1 MYQRKGWLKSVPN
14 AAMAAQ
20 AAAHAAKEMIVVKK
34 SLIVL
39 VVLICLL
46 GVAPQALA
54 DLLFGSKARLEQ
66 TMLPAVAPAISV
78 RDPVSLYEVTYDL
91 DGAGN
96 RVVQDTEI
104 PVEAGL
110 VVVGFTAPSTGDRK
124 VQEVRFRLDGEERAF
139 DTIPGPR
146 PGEDQE
152 RWLRSAIRT
161 ARNLYRQDERDVF
174 SFKPFRTNTSPF
186 MFVVDS
192 ALLACGP
199 HSVDIYLLQDG
210 GDGKGASAIIPF
222 RVVQSV
228 DGNGQPVLGEYQQ
241 KRLEASRTVAPPM
254 LEDCGEFSF
263 PVSAQV
269 RGQGWEQ
276 YAIAAAHSFG
286 YAIRPNE
293 LLNYAQ
299 YSWAGLGPAPFVF
312 FAVDENGQLACPDSF
327 ELRVNTRRVRYEE
340 SPADGLLIVNDL
352 PPNAEV
358 TPYMDGRPVRAW
370 ARDLTINCNGY
381 GHWVPAVR
389 RGNQWTVD
397 VK

>member
-1 MYQRKGWLKSVPN
+1 
-14 AAMAAQ
+14 MAAQ
-20 AAAHAAKEMIVVKK
+20 AAAHAAKEMVEVKRFV
-34 SLIVL
+34 VL
-39 VVLICLL
+39 VVLACLL
-46 GVAPQALA
+46 GSVQQASA
-54 DLLFGSKARLEQ
+54 DFLFGSKARLEQ
-66 TMLPAVAPAISV
+66 TMLPSIGVDVSV

-91 DGAGN
+91 NGMGN
-96 RVVQDTEI
+96 RVVQEPRI

-124 VQEVRFRLDGEERAF
+124 VQEVRFRLDGEERSF
-139 DTIPGPR
+139 DTVPGPR

-152 RWLRSAIRT
+152 RWLRSAVRT
-161 ARNLYRQDERDVF
+161 ARNLYRKDERDVF

-186 MFVVDS
+186 MFVIDS
-192 ALLACGP
+192 TLLACGP

-210 GDGKGASAIIPF
+210 GDGLGASAIIPF
-222 RVVQSV
+222 RIIQPV
-228 DGNGQPVLGEYQQ
+228 DENGQPVVGEYQQ
-241 KRLEASRTVAPPM
+241 KRLEASRAVAPPM
-254 LEDCGEFSF
+254 LEDCGAFSF

-299 YSWAGLGPAPFVF
+299 YSWAGLSPAPFVF

-370 ARDLTINCNGY
+370 GRDLTINCNGQY

-389 RGNQWTVD
+389 CGNQWTVD
-397 VK
+397 VR